1 MIPVIFRTEYGLTDE
16 VFQSVQDISS
26 ERKQLPDK
34 EQTMGIADRENPA
47 ELDDMEE
54 ERTNNERMKVLSTEQ
69 EVSSMEW
76 EGKRT
81 SKDKVKKEKH
91 GMQKGLNRYYTCTCM
106 CGCYIL
112 S

>member
-1 MIPVIFRTEYGLTDE
+1 MIPVILRTEYGLTDE

-26 ERKQLPDK
+26 ERKQLPDE
-34 EQTMGIADRENPA
+34 EQTMETADRENPA

-54 ERTNNERMKVLSTEQ
+54 ERTNNEMMKVSSTEQ
-69 EVSSMEW
+69 EVLSMEW
-76 EGKRT
+76 ESKRT

-91 GMQKGLNRYYTCTCM
+91 GKQKGLNRYYTCTCM

>member
-1 MIPVIFRTEYGLTDE
+1 MIPVILRTEYGLTDE

-26 ERKQLPDK
+26 ERKQLPDE
-34 EQTMGIADRENPA
+34 EQAMEIADRENPA

-54 ERTNNERMKVLSTEQ
+54 ERTNNERMKVSSTEQ

-76 EGKRT
+76 ESKRT

-91 GMQKGLNRYYTCTCM
+91 GKQKGLNRYYTCTCM
-106 CGCYIL
+106 CMCHIL